1 MLSELNDL
9 LSVFMVC
16 VGQRGKENRTEL
28 LRLLEALFSQALPS
42 AEKKRILQ
50 EEFNIN
56 MSQAFEAEV
65 SEMCNL
71 SQGILEEGVTKGRQE
86 GIRALVL
93 SLQKFLKDQ
102 ALVVKEAAEQF
113 GMTQETA
120 MKNVQQYWKS

>member
-1 MLSELNDL
+1 
-9 LSVFMVC
+9 MVC